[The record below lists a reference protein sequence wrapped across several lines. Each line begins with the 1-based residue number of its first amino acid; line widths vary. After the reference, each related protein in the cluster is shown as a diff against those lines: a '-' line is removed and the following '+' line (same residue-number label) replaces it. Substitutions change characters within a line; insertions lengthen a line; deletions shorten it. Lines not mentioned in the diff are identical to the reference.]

1 MEETAERLIR
11 YLLYSSSTYYQLQR
25 ADKFRFTKAFAL
37 TRFPESRVYVT
48 LNGFSTWNNVERQAV
63 PLTKAKSEDHFRV
76 WMYCV
81 GCQTPEVNTESSNR
95 GRSGLVMKEILVI
108 AQN

>member
-1 MEETAERLIR
+1 M
-11 YLLYSSSTYYQLQR
+11 
-25 ADKFRFTKAFAL
+25 
-37 TRFPESRVYVT
+37 
-48 LNGFSTWNNVERQAV
+48 ERQAV

-95 GRSGLVMKEILVI
+95 GRSGLVIKEILVI